1 MNFNKL
7 LRGTLHITFQKEGIV
22 MISVGIDV
30 SKGESTVCIMKPG
43 GEVLKPPFKMLHSI
57 EGILYLVNLIKSYE
71 EETRVVLEDTGHY
84 HLPVV
89 TLLVEKG
96 IFVCTVNALRMK
108 KYCSQSIRR
117 AKTDKI
123 DSVRIASYGLT
134 YWNELT
140 PVLPPDDIYRELKL
154 LARQYY
160 QTISLLIKAKV
171 NLSNLL
177 DQVMPGIQS
186 LMNDSASNHKLTD
199 FVVRYWHYSHIL
211 DMGERRFTSDYCK
224 WAKKQGYRVYER
236 LAKEILAVA
245 QNGIPVLPN
254 SLSTKIAV
262 TEAVRVIH
270 EIESSRDTILAQMQE
285 LSKSLPEYSVV
296 REMPC
301 IGDVLAPRI
310 IAEIGDIRRFHNKHS
325 LIAYAGI
332 DAPPYQSG
340 CFNAT
345 ERHISKRGNSYLRK
359 TGFEIMQCL
368 IQHKP
373 EGDPVYDFIQKKRLE
388 GKSAKE
394 AMIAG
399 LNKFL
404 RIYYGRVSALYNNIN
419 DELIFCSQS

>member
-1 MNFNKL
+1 
-7 LRGTLHITFQKEGIV
+7 

-30 SKGESTVCIMKPG
+30 SKGKSMVCIMKPG
-43 GEVLKPPFKMLHSI
+43 GEVLKTPFEMLHSM
-57 EGILYLVNLIKSYE
+57 ESILHLVKLINSYDE
-71 EETRVVLEDTGHY
+71 EVRVILEDTGHY

-96 IFVCTVNALRMK
+96 IFTCCVNALRMK
-108 KYCSQSIRR
+108 KFCSQSIRR

-123 DSVRIASYGLT
+123 DAVHIAQFGLT
-134 YWNELT
+134 YWDELS
-140 PVLPPDDIYRELKL
+140 PVKPPEDVYQELKL

-160 QTISLLIKAKV
+160 QTVSMLVKAKV

-177 DQVMPGIQS
+177 DQTMPNIKD
-186 LMNDSASNHKLTD
+186 LMNDSPGNHKLTD
-199 FVVRYWHYSHIL
+199 FVKRYYHYGHIL
-211 DMGERRFTSDYCK
+211 EMGEKRFTSDYCK

-236 LAKEILAVA
+236 LASEILAVA

-254 SLSTKIAV
+254 SPVTKAV
-262 TEAVRVIH
+262 VVEAVRVLH
-270 EIESSRDTILAQMQE
+270 EIEISRDTILAQMQE
-285 LSKSLPEYSVV
+285 LAKSLPEFSVI

-301 IGDVLAPRI
+301 IGDTLAPRI
-310 IAEIGDIRRFHNKHS
+310 IAEIGDIRRFKNKHS

-340 CFNAT
+340 AFNAT
-345 ERHISKRGNSYLRK
+345 ERHISKRGTSYLRK
-359 TGFEIMQCL
+359 TGYEIMQSL

-373 EGDPVYDFIQKKRLE
+373 IGDPVYDFISKKRLE
-388 GKSAKE
+388 GKCGKE

-404 RIYYGRVSALYNNIN
+404 RIYYGRVTQLYKEIN
-419 DELIFCSQS
+419 EQLIFGSYL

>member
-1 MNFNKL
+1 
-7 LRGTLHITFQKEGIV
+7 

-30 SKGESTVCIMKPG
+30 SKGKSMVCIMKPG
-43 GEVLKPPFKMLHSI
+43 GEVLKTPFEMLHSM
-57 EGILYLVNLIKSYE
+57 ESILHLVKLINSYE
-71 EETRVVLEDTGHY
+71 EEVRVILEDTGHY

-96 IFVCTVNALRMK
+96 IFTCCVNALRMK
-108 KYCSQSIRR
+108 KFCSQSIRR

-123 DSVRIASYGLT
+123 DAVHIAQFGLT
-134 YWNELT
+134 YWDELS
-140 PVLPPDDIYRELKL
+140 PVKPPEDVYQELKL

-160 QTISLLIKAKV
+160 QTVSMLVKAKV

-177 DQVMPGIQS
+177 DQTMPNIKD
-186 LMNDSASNHKLTD
+186 LMNDSPGNHKLTD
-199 FVVRYWHYSHIL
+199 FVKRYYHYGHIL
-211 DMGERRFTSDYCK
+211 EMGEKRFTSDYCK

-236 LAKEILAVA
+236 LASEILAVA

-254 SLSTKIAV
+254 SPVTKAV
-262 TEAVRVIH
+262 VVEAVRVLH
-270 EIESSRDTILAQMQE
+270 EIEISRDTILAQMQE
-285 LSKSLPEYSVV
+285 LAKSLPEFSVI

-301 IGDVLAPRI
+301 IGDTLAPRI
-310 IAEIGDIRRFHNKHS
+310 IAEIGDIRRFKNKHS

-340 CFNAT
+340 AFNAT

-359 TGFEIMQCL
+359 TGYEIMQSL

-373 EGDPVYDFIQKKRLE
+373 IGDPVYDFICKKRHE
-388 GKSAKE
+388 GKCGKE

-404 RIYYGRVSALYNNIN
+404 RIYYGRVTDLYEEIN
-419 DELIFCSQS
+419 EQLIFGSYL

>member
-1 MNFNKL
+1 
-7 LRGTLHITFQKEGIV
+7 

-30 SKGESTVCIMKPG
+30 SKGKSMVCIMKPG
-43 GEVLKPPFKMLHSI
+43 GEVLKTPFEMLHSM
-57 EGILYLVNLIKSYE
+57 ESILHLVKLINSYE
-71 EETRVVLEDTGHY
+71 EEVRVILEDTGHY

-96 IFVCTVNALRMK
+96 IFTCCVNALRMK
-108 KYCSQSIRR
+108 KFCSQSIRR

-123 DSVRIASYGLT
+123 DAVHIAQFGLT
-134 YWNELT
+134 YWDELS
-140 PVLPPDDIYRELKL
+140 PVKPPEDVYQELKL

-160 QTISLLIKAKV
+160 QTVSMLVKAKV

-177 DQVMPGIQS
+177 DQTMPNIKD
-186 LMNDSASNHKLTD
+186 LMNDSPGNHKLTD
-199 FVVRYWHYSHIL
+199 FVKRYYHYGHIL
-211 DMGERRFTSDYCK
+211 EMGEKRFTSDYCK

-236 LAKEILAVA
+236 LASEILAVA

-254 SLSTKIAV
+254 SPVTKAV
-262 TEAVRVIH
+262 VVEAVRVLH
-270 EIESSRDTILAQMQE
+270 EIEISRDTILAQMQE
-285 LSKSLPEYSVV
+285 LAKSLPEFSVI

-301 IGDVLAPRI
+301 IGDTLAPRI
-310 IAEIGDIRRFHNKHS
+310 IAEIGDIRRFKNKHS

-340 CFNAT
+340 AFNAT

-359 TGFEIMQCL
+359 TGYEIMQSL

-373 EGDPVYDFIQKKRLE
+373 IGDPVYDFISKKRLE
-388 GKSAKE
+388 GKCGKE

-404 RIYYGRVSALYNNIN
+404 RIYYGRVTELYKEIN
-419 DELIFCSQS
+419 EQLIFGSYL

>member
-1 MNFNKL
+1 
-7 LRGTLHITFQKEGIV
+7 

-30 SKGESTVCIMKPG
+30 SKGKSMVCIMKPG
-43 GEVLKPPFKMLHSI
+43 GEVLKTPFEMLHSM
-57 EGILYLVNLIKSYE
+57 ESILHLVKLINSYDE
-71 EETRVVLEDTGHY
+71 EVRVILEDTGHY

-96 IFVCTVNALRMK
+96 IFTCCVNALRMK
-108 KYCSQSIRR
+108 KFCSQSIRR

-123 DSVRIASYGLT
+123 DAVHIAQFGLT
-134 YWNELT
+134 YWDELS
-140 PVLPPDDIYRELKL
+140 PVKPPEYVYQELKL

-160 QTISLLIKAKV
+160 QTVSMLVKAKV

-177 DQVMPGIQS
+177 DQTMPGIKE
-186 LMNDSASNHKLTD
+186 LMNDSPGNHKLTD
-199 FVVRYWHYSHIL
+199 FVKRYYHYGHIL
-211 DMGERRFTSDYCK
+211 EMGEKRFHYDYCK

-236 LAKEILAVA
+236 LAKEILAIA

-254 SLSTKIAV
+254 SPVTKAV
-262 TEAVRVIH
+262 VVEAVRVLH
-270 EIESSRDTILAQMQE
+270 EIEISRDTILAQMQE
-285 LSKSLPEYSVV
+285 LAKSLPEFFVI

-301 IGDVLAPRI
+301 IGDTLAPRI
-310 IAEIGDIRRFHNKHS
+310 IAEIGDIRRFKNKHS

-340 CFNAT
+340 SFNAT

-359 TGFEIMQCL
+359 TGYEIMQSL

-373 EGDPVYDFIQKKRLE
+373 IGDPVYDFICKKRLE
-388 GKSAKE
+388 GKCGKE

-404 RIYYGRVSALYNNIN
+404 RIYYGRVTELYKEIN
-419 DELIFCSQS
+419 EQLIFGSYL

>member
-1 MNFNKL
+1 
-7 LRGTLHITFQKEGIV
+7 

-30 SKGESTVCIMKPG
+30 SKGKSMVCIMKPG
-43 GEVLKPPFKMLHSI
+43 GEVLKTPFEMLHSM
-57 EGILYLVNLIKSYE
+57 ESILHLVKLINSYDE
-71 EETRVVLEDTGHY
+71 EVRVILEDTGHY

-96 IFVCTVNALRMK
+96 IFTCCVNALRMK
-108 KYCSQSIRR
+108 KFCSQSIRR

-123 DSVRIASYGLT
+123 DAVHIAQFGLT
-134 YWNELT
+134 YWDELS
-140 PVLPPDDIYRELKL
+140 PVKPPKSVYQELKV

-160 QTISLLIKAKV
+160 QTVSMLVKAKV

-177 DQVMPGIQS
+177 DQTMPGIME
-186 LMNDSASNHKLTD
+186 LMNDSPGNHKLTD
-199 FVVRYWHYSHIL
+199 FVKRYYHFGHIL
-211 DMGERRFTSDYCK
+211 EMGEKRFTSDYCK

-236 LAKEILAVA
+236 LASEILAVA

-254 SLSTKIAV
+254 SPVTKV
-262 TEAVRVIH
+262 VVLEAVRVLHGI
-270 EIESSRDTILAQMQE
+270 EISRDTILAQMQE
-285 LSKSLPEYSVV
+285 LAKSLPEFSVI

-301 IGDVLAPRI
+301 IGDTLAPRI
-310 IAEIGDIRRFHNKHS
+310 IAEIGDIRRFKNKHS

-340 CFNAT
+340 AFNAT

-359 TGFEIMQCL
+359 TGYEIMQCL

-373 EGDPVYDFIQKKRLE
+373 IGDPVYEFIYKKRLE
-388 GKSAKE
+388 GKCGKE

-404 RIYYGRVSALYNNIN
+404 RIYYGRVTELYKEIN
-419 DELIFCSQS
+419 EQLIFGSYL

>member
-1 MNFNKL
+1 
-7 LRGTLHITFQKEGIV
+7 

-30 SKGESTVCIMKPG
+30 SKGKSMVCIMKPG
-43 GEVLKPPFKMLHSI
+43 GEVLKTPFEMLHSM
-57 EGILYLVNLIKSYE
+57 ESILHLVKLINSYDE
-71 EETRVVLEDTGHY
+71 EVRVILEDTGHY

-96 IFVCTVNALRMK
+96 IFTCCVNALRMK
-108 KYCSQSIRR
+108 KFCSQSIRR

-123 DSVRIASYGLT
+123 DAVRIAQFGLT
-134 YWNELT
+134 YWDELS
-140 PVLPPDDIYRELKL
+140 PVKPPEDVYQELKL

-160 QTISLLIKAKV
+160 QTVSMLVKAKV

-177 DQVMPGIQS
+177 DQTMPGIKD
-186 LMNDSASNHKLTD
+186 LMNDSPGNHKLTD
-199 FVVRYWHYSHIL
+199 FVKRYYHYGHIL
-211 DMGERRFTSDYCK
+211 EMGEKRFISDYCK

-236 LAKEILAVA
+236 LASEILAVA

-254 SLSTKIAV
+254 SPVTKV
-262 TEAVRVIH
+262 VVLEAVRVLH
-270 EIESSRDTILAQMQE
+270 EIEISRDTILAQMQE
-285 LSKSLPEYSVV
+285 LAKSLPEFSVI
-296 REMPC
+296 REMAC
-301 IGDVLAPRI
+301 IGDTLAPRI
-310 IAEIGDIRRFHNKHS
+310 IAEIGDIRRFKNKHS

-340 CFNAT
+340 AFNAT

-359 TGFEIMQCL
+359 TGYEIMQSL

-373 EGDPVYDFIQKKRLE
+373 IGDPVYDFINKKRLE
-388 GKSAKE
+388 GKCGKE

-404 RIYYGRVSALYNNIN
+404 RIYYGRVTELYKEIN
-419 DELIFCSQS
+419 EQLIFGSYL

>member
-1 MNFNKL
+1 
-7 LRGTLHITFQKEGIV
+7 

-30 SKGESTVCIMKPG
+30 SKGKSMVCIMKPG
-43 GEVLKPPFKMLHSI
+43 GEVLKTPFEMLHSM
-57 EGILYLVNLIKSYE
+57 ESILHLVKLINSYDE
-71 EETRVVLEDTGHY
+71 EVRVILEDTGHY

-96 IFVCTVNALRMK
+96 IFTCCVNALRMK
-108 KYCSQSIRR
+108 KFCSQSIRR

-123 DSVRIASYGLT
+123 DAVHIAQFGLT
-134 YWNELT
+134 YWNELS
-140 PVLPPDDIYRELKL
+140 PVKPPEYVYQELKL

-160 QTISLLIKAKV
+160 QTVSMLVKAKV

-177 DQVMPGIQS
+177 DQTMPGIKE
-186 LMNDSASNHKLTD
+186 LMNDSPGNHKLTD
-199 FVVRYWHYSHIL
+199 FVKRYYHYGHIL
-211 DMGERRFTSDYCK
+211 EMGEKRFHYDYCK

-236 LAKEILAVA
+236 LAKEILAIA

-254 SLSTKIAV
+254 SPVTKAV
-262 TEAVRVIH
+262 VVEAVRVLH
-270 EIESSRDTILAQMQE
+270 EIEISRDTILTQMQE
-285 LSKSLPEYSVV
+285 LAKSLPEFSII

-301 IGDVLAPRI
+301 IGETLAPRI
-310 IAEIGDIRRFHNKHS
+310 IAEIGDIRRFKNKHS

-340 CFNAT
+340 SFNAT

-359 TGFEIMQCL
+359 TGYEIMQCL

-373 EGDPVYDFIQKKRLE
+373 IGDPVYDFICKKRHE
-388 GKSAKE
+388 GKCGKE

-404 RIYYGRVSALYNNIN
+404 RIYYGRVTDLYEEIN
-419 DELIFCSQS
+419 EQLIFGSYL

>member
-1 MNFNKL
+1 
-7 LRGTLHITFQKEGIV
+7 

-30 SKGESTVCIMKPG
+30 SKGKSMVCIMKPG
-43 GEVLKPPFKMLHSI
+43 GEVLKTPFELLHSM
-57 EGILYLVNLIKSYE
+57 ESILHLVKLINSYDE
-71 EETRVVLEDTGHY
+71 EVRVILEDTGHY

-96 IFVCTVNALRMK
+96 IFTCCVNALRMK
-108 KYCSQSIRR
+108 KFCSQSIRR

-123 DSVRIASYGLT
+123 DAVHIAQFGLT
-134 YWNELT
+134 YWDELS
-140 PVLPPDDIYRELKL
+140 PVKPPENVYRELKL

-160 QTISLLIKAKV
+160 QTVSMLVKAKV

-177 DQVMPGIQS
+177 DQTMPGIKN
-186 LMNDSASNHKLTD
+186 LMNDSSGNHKLTD
-199 FVVRYWHYSHIL
+199 FVKRYYHYSHIL
-211 DMGERRFTSDYCK
+211 EMGEKRFTSDYCK

-236 LAKEILAVA
+236 LASEILAVA

-254 SLSTKIAV
+254 SPITKAV
-262 TEAVRVIH
+262 VVEAVRVLH
-270 EIESSRDTILAQMQE
+270 EIEISRDTILAQMQE
-285 LSKSLPEYSVV
+285 LAKSLPEFSVIK
-296 REMPC
+296 EMPC
-301 IGDVLAPRI
+301 IGDTLAPRI
-310 IAEIGDIRRFHNKHS
+310 IAEIGDIRRFKNKHS

-340 CFNAT
+340 AFNAT

-359 TGFEIMQCL
+359 TGYEIMQCL

-373 EGDPVYDFIQKKRLE
+373 IGDPVYDFICKKRLE
-388 GKSAKE
+388 GKNGKE

-404 RIYYGRVSALYNNIN
+404 RLYYGRVAELYKEIN
-419 DELIFCSQS
+419 EQLIFGSYL